1 MSSQPTYAQQQQVLN
16 EVRQQAQAQ
25 MMQEIMTK
33 MSEKCFKVTT
43 ISASLFLCH
52 SFFAC
57 NVCVTCY

>member
-33 MSEKCFKVTT
+33 MSEKCFKVTLY
-43 ISASLFLCH
+43 ALFIFMPFNFCL
-52 SFFAC
+52 
-57 NVCVTCY
+57 